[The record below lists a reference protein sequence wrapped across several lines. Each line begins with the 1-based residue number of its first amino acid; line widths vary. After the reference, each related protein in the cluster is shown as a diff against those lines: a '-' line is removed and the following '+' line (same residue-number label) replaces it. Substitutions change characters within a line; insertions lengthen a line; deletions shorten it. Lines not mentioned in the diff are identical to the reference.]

1 MRRRPARYLL
11 AAVLLGGLGVLPALV
26 QEAAPASPD
35 ANKAVV
41 RHYFEALSGG
51 DLKKLDDVI
60 APDFVDRTP
69 GNPNQTRGPGVVRD
83 AQAKARELF
92 TDVVYTVDDLL
103 ADGDHV
109 AARYTVRARHKA
121 SGKSIEVTGASF
133 FHLAGGRIHEGWIVN
148 DQIELFR
155 QLGYTLQ
162 SPQAPP
168 PAATPPPAPAKPA
181 G

>member
-1 MRRRPARYLL
+1 MSRARHLL
-11 AAVLLGGLGVLPALV
+11 AALLLGGLAALPSLA
-26 QEAAPASPD
+26 QEAAPVHPEANPE

-41 RHYFEALSGG
+41 RRYFEALSGG

-69 GNPNQTRGPGVVRD
+69 GNPNQTRGPGAIRD

-92 TDVVYTVDDLL
+92 TDVVYTMDDLL

-109 AARYTVRARHKA
+109 AARYTVHARHKA
-121 SGKSIEVTGASF
+121 SGKAIEVTGASF
-133 FHLAGGRIHEGWIVN
+133 FRLAGGRIQEGWIVN

-155 QLGYTLQ
+155 QLGYTLK
-162 SPQAPP
+162 PPAQAPP
-168 PAATPPPAPAKPA
+168 PAATPPPAQ
-181 G
+181 